1 MRIPFYAAIVTYSMI
16 TTEAPVSALNMRSD
30 EIAMQTATGL
40 QDSTTYTRQGLSLM
54 QTAEMAEMDRI
65 ADLELAQDQNTHFK
79 EIPDE
84 VFTGAQTISE
94 STFDPKESILESD
107 ETLDLAQQEFQWYG
121 SG

>member
-16 TTEAPVSALNMRSD
+16 TIEAPVSALNMRSD

-84 VFTGAQTISE
+84 VLTGAQTISE